1 MTRTKKGMILLSFQF
16 TFPVGANGRHG
27 KQLVVPPDHKKSQS
41 PKTTVNPLGGVTAG
55 RASIDDARRTCRGS
69 AHSVH
74 SLTTGNHTCRH
85 QHKLSST
92 DHHFLRGL
100 FLTKVSILKYQ
111 TDDNAVVN
119 IGACIAIQG
128 KNISHSQPWLYPLDG
143 VEIQSKAA
151 LPSKLF

>member
-1 MTRTKKGMILLSFQF
+1 MILLSFQF

-111 TDDNAVVN
+111 TDDNAAVN
-119 IGACIAIQG
+119 IVASIITQG
-128 KNISHSQPWLYPLDG
+128 KDISHPKSGLHPPNRI
-143 VEIQSKAA
+143 EIQSKTGIAEQTV
-151 LPSKLF
+151 LTRLFLV